1 MVKWTQVPGK
11 TASEDA
17 NPVQI
22 GTPVSHRSGAL
33 YDQDEFGWL
42 QQQADLLRAGRL
54 DEIDRVSL
62 IEFLTAMALTH
73 RNAFQSAMTVLLHHM
88 LKVLVQPEK
97 TTRSWLLTI
106 RVQQRHSRLL
116 VKDNP
121 GMRQYLPDLY
131 LEAYSDARGDASIET
146 GIEISRFPEDNPW
159 TMDEALAFVPPAPP
173 PHGLKVMRKG

>member
-11 TASEDA
+11 TASEADA
-17 NPVQI
+17 VQI
-22 GTPVSHRSGAL
+22 GKPVPHRSGAI

-121 GMRQYLPDLY
+121 GMRQYLSDLY
-131 LEAYSDARGDASIET
+131 VEAYSDARGDASIET

-159 TMDEALAFVPPAPP
+159 TMDEALAFMPPEPP
-173 PHGLKVMRKG
+173 PHGLKVTRKG